1 MLEKFIQYCHSKHE
15 GLSDYYITQ
24 IYNNMQE
31 LLYVQFL
38 EAELQTQLIL
48 NENLEQ
54 KLSQDS
60 QILHNIIEALSGDID
75 QSLCN
80 DSGSLLEYLNQ
91 CEDQVKC
98 WPKWKIES
106 MRDAFGINA
115 KKYEN
120 QAGTM

>member
-1 MLEKFIQYCHSKHE
+1 
-15 GLSDYYITQ
+15 
-24 IYNNMQE
+24 MQE

-91 CEDQVKC
+91 GEDRGKR
-98 WPKWKIES
+98 WPKGKIES